1 MKSEIL
7 CGVLLTLFKVTFWLC
22 LTYNPGQS
30 HSSLGP
36 GWTCTGKTLAIL
48 SSPPPSEN
56 LRKLPP
62 HCLIMIWWIPVS
74 GSLST
79 LRRWRRQSR
88 CTGSRRTAR
97 PPASGSWRSEGW
109 WFQRFTLDGNTLAV
123 KTNICVL
130 ELLFKKIIFTH
141 RLRDVLRL
149 LLTIRGL
156 QLQHEVSITALF
168 EATRP
173 VKHSERYHFVWVC
186 LCL

>member
-97 PPASGSWRSEGW
+97 PPARGSWRSECW

-130 ELLFKKIIFTH
+130 ELLFKKLSSPI
-141 RLRDVLRL
+141 
-149 LLTIRGL
+149 
-156 QLQHEVSITALF
+156 VSVMF
-168 EATRP
+168 CVCCWR
-173 VKHSERYHFVWVC
+173 SEDYNCSMRF
-186 LCL
+186 L